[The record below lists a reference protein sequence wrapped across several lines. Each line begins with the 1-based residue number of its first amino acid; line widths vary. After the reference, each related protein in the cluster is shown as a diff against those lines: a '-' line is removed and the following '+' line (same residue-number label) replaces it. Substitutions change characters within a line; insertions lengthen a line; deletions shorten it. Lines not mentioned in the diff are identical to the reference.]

1 MEMSFKTQ
9 IEYLVDKGRKSFD
22 DLTNEET
29 WVLVQ
34 ALIRQEDAA
43 HREECI
49 TQADDLD
56 LYPELLISSPERFL
70 EAVKRGVI
78 EYYRDAIQSSL
89 EEEVDYRESSD
100 YQWEQFLGRLESAHV
115 YADGP
120 KRLPL
125 PRLKLQVGGAA

>member
-9 IEYLVDKGRKSFD
+9 IEHLVDRGRKSFD

-29 WVLVQ
+29 WALVQ

-56 LYPELLISSPERFL
+56 LYPELLIRSPEAFF
-70 EAVKRGVI
+70 EAVKRGAI
-78 EYYRDAIQSSL
+78 EHYRDAIETAL
-89 EEEVDYRESSD
+89 EEEVDYRESSE
-100 YQWEQFLGRLESAHV
+100 YAWEQFMGRLESAHV